1 MAMTQTM
8 QTAILTTVNAPFQ
21 TYLDADALAC
31 AISTGDMATGQ
42 VGSFYTETAVEAQK
56 AFATAYGIT
65 DDVLVQTAAEFSNW
79 SGQSV
84 ALAA

>member
-1 MAMTQTM
+1 MTQTM

-21 TYLDADALAC
+21 TYLDAEALAC
-31 AISTGDMATGQ
+31 AISTGDITTGQ

-56 AFATAYGIT
+56 AFAMAYGIT
-65 DDVLVQTAAEFSNW
+65 AAILAQTAAEFSSW